1 MNADEALFKKH
12 EITGIGLCVPDVI
25 ACARQYG
32 ELLGVG
38 PWKFFE
44 QQLDDGRHLRTAE
57 AKMGR
62 LNVELRQPMKGE
74 PTNRFHHISIGP
86 IEDFGGVLEDVKVFD
101 VSVDLH
107 ENGSGSCHAMLDTT
121 EMLGTRLEMHKVHDR
136 HQDPFAEYAP
146 TDSLVKIQDKDI
158 VQLGIVVDDVE
169 RFADCYSRM
178 FGIEDWSFLDFS
190 PGAQWRGIYRGLPL
204 SGQQFHIKAGLAM
217 HGDMQIEL
225 LQPTW
230 GVSTHMD
237 FLKESGNG
245 VHHVSFGQV
254 PDHDEL
260 VTKLRAGGVEIE
272 MAGEVGTGAWFTYF
286 RSAHRLGT
294 IFEMVGGDPG
304 PEVRG

>member
-1 MNADEALFKKH
+1 MNADKGLLTKH
-12 EITGIGLCVPDVI
+12 QITGIGLCVPDVI
-25 ACARQYG
+25 ASARQYG

-38 PWKFFE
+38 PWRFYE
-44 QQLDDGRHLRTAE
+44 HQLDDGRHLRTAE

-62 LNVELRQPMKGE
+62 LQVELRQPTDGE
-74 PTNRFHHISIGP
+74 PVNRFHNISIGS
-86 IEDFGGVLEDVKVFD
+86 IEDFGGVLEDIKAFD
-101 VSVDLH
+101 VSVDLQ
-107 ENGSGSCHAMLDTT
+107 ESRSGSCHAMLDTS
-121 EMLGTRLEMHKVHDR
+121 EMLGTRLEMHQISDR
-136 HQDPFAEYAP
+136 HQPPFAEYEAA
-146 TDSLVKIQDKDI
+146 DSLVKVQDKEI

-169 RFADCYSRM
+169 RFASNYSRL

-190 PGAQWRGIYRGLPL
+190 PDEAWQGIYRDLPL
-204 SGQQFHIKAGLAM
+204 SGEQFHIKAGLAM

-245 VHHVSFGQV
+245 VHHVSFGQI

-260 VTKLRAGGVEIE
+260 VTKLRAGGVEVE

-294 IFEMVGGDPG
+294 ILEMVGGKG
-304 PEVRG
+304 AAIGG